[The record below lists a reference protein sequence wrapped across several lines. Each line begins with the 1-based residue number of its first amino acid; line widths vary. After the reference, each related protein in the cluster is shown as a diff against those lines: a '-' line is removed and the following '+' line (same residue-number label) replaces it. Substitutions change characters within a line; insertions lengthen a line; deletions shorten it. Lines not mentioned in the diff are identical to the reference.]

1 VWGRI
6 TEAANIREQEIALS
20 LQAGLFFF
28 YVDRTLSKR
37 KKKKLVLKLNV
48 AERRTFLKSLLNAP
62 KPNKALQAAVERH
75 RTS

>member
-6 TEAANIREQEIALS
+6 TDAANIREQEIALA

-48 AERRTFLKSLLNAP
+48 AERRTFLESLLNAP
-62 KPNKALQAAVERH
+62 KPNAALQAAVERH